1 MPGTRLDRKLLS
13 AIAEK
18 TEKSE
23 QYIREQISRRA
34 SRLGISSEAT
44 QILWAKEFGIGTARF
59 HRSLPPHIQQQV
71 RDLLP
76 SVFASQR
83 GARKPKV
90 SRERAHQARR
100 QDPTLAAIE
109 YLLRDDELKNRCTD
123 LLRARGN
130 FDRVFREATT
140 VLDDR
145 LKRLAGIKRRIN
157 PADLAAQV
165 LHPRKAILR
174 VSRDGDEQEGFFL
187 ICRGLF
193 LAFRNP
199 THHQLSDR
207 FTREDA
213 LRFCGFV
220 DSLLTVLEQA
230 QKDS

>member
-1 MPGTRLDRKLLS
+1 MPGTHLDRKLLS

-18 TEKSE
+18 TEKPE

-34 SRLGISSEAT
+34 SRLGISSEAA

-71 RDLLP
+71 RNLLP
-76 SVFASQR
+76 SVFASQPE
-83 GARKPKV
+83 ARKPKA
-90 SRERAHQARR
+90 SRARAHQPKK
-100 QDPTLAAIE
+100 QDPILAAIE
-109 YLLRDDELKNRCTD
+109 YLLKDEELRNRCTD
-123 LLRARGN
+123 LLRARRN

-157 PADLAAQV
+157 PADLAAHV
-165 LHPRKAILR
+165 LHPRRAILR
-174 VSRDGDEQEGFFL
+174 VSPDDDEQEGFFL
-187 ICRGLF
+187 VCRGLF
-193 LAFRNP
+193 LAFRNS
-199 THHQLSDR
+199 THHQLSDK

-220 DSLLTVLEQA
+220 DFLLAAIEQA
-230 QKDS
+230 QKNP